1 MLTKYPADSEFL
13 IELLD
18 DSDIC
23 KSAEIEVVEI
33 KTIHDPKGKVIL
45 RVDFDWLKGE
55 NEMEKQNIYGKLQK
69 IQTELKAPKIEKK
82 MQSK

>member
-45 RVDFDWLKGE
+45 RVDFD
-55 NEMEKQNIYGKLQK
+55 
-69 IQTELKAPKIEKK
+69 
-82 MQSK
+82 